1 MIFEMEKNIKIT
13 LLIGFIIL
21 SLLSGCT
28 NVPSTSDLESDIA
41 SVEKEIDDAQK
52 SVSEYQGGLLS
63 NLASLRLETLLVTKT
78 MLEQKKS
85 GLKRFVPMS
94 YTVDGKRYVPPSNK
108 QQLLQDTEKDI
119 AKLRKQLEETEMER
133 QGYTGGL
140 LEVLSLTN
148 TATVKN
154 SIAFLEQRML
164 LLKHDIPFYSLLSKL
179 NDTDI
184 GFVPTPGE
192 DVDKF

>member
-1 MIFEMEKNIKIT
+1 MKKNVKST
-13 LLIGFIIL
+13 LLIGFMIL
-21 SLLSGCT
+21 PLLSACT

-41 SVEKEIDDAQK
+41 SVETKINDARK

-63 NLASLRLETLLVTKT
+63 ILASSRLETLLVTKA

-85 GLKRFVPMS
+85 GWKRFIPMS
-94 YTVDGKRYVPPSNK
+94 YTVDGKRYIPPSNK
-108 QQLLQDTEKDI
+108 QQLLQDIEEDI
-119 AKLRKQLEETEMER
+119 AKLRKQLEEAEMER

-140 LEVLSLTN
+140 LVVLSLTN

-154 SIAFLEQRML
+154 SIALLEQRML
-164 LLKHDIPFYSLLSKL
+164 LLKHDIPNYSLLAEQ
-179 NDTDI
+179 NDKDI
-184 GFVPTPGE
+184 GFVPTPGK